1 MLSFCCDTCRKRVKP
16 SSVWFF
22 DRNDHYDQHAA
33 RLRLRPC
40 SLDRP
45 TKPSMTT
52 CSPHWASPS
61 VPWPDGGY
69 GCVTPLYASLFGN
82 LRKPSYFYRFPGK
95 NSLEDC
101 KNRSGLSETVCSNCS
116 IALVFQAPVC
126 IEIFPRLKGPKF
138 SAKNGNRFCRIFR
151 RPQIIQKS

>member
-33 RLRLRPC
+33 RLRPC

-116 IALVFQAPVC
+116 MCWCSSPPSAPRFFLDKKGLNFLKRMAPV
-126 IEIFPRLKGPKF
+126 
-138 SAKNGNRFCRIFR
+138 FCRIFR
-151 RPQIIQKS
+151 RLQIIQKS